1 MIGSGYLTV
10 DRGADSRRLA
20 VRLAKLYLSLFPAYP
35 PAYNFEPKPLVR
47 ASMEYDDELKEGFTH
62 WFDLFHHEQIDFRGK
77 RVLDLGSGY
86 GGRTVRYKEL
96 GASQVT
102 GLEVGSKYAS
112 EALMFSRQRE
122 VATAFVVAVGEK
134 LPFKDDYFDIITS
147 YEVFEHVERLSEVLE
162 ECHRVLKP
170 GGRLYAVFP
179 SFYNPVGGSHFHGF
193 VSKTPAPNVF
203 FSNKSLMNAAD
214 LILAERGDGFRPRE
228 LRPADKLWGLNG
240 TSIRGF
246 QQLLKWT
253 NFSSVRIVKAPVLS
267 PIRKKWQSWKMK
279 YYGFLF
285 QPLVHIPF
293 VNEIFVDRLVCSFT
307 K

>member
-1 MIGSGYLTV
+1 MIGSGHLTM
-10 DRGADSRRLA
+10 DRSAYSQRLA

-35 PAYNFEPKPLVR
+35 PAYNFEPKPLLR
-47 ASMEYDDELKEGFTH
+47 ASMEYNDELKEGFTH
-62 WFDLFHHEQIDFRGK
+62 WFNIFHNEQIDFRGK

-96 GASQVT
+96 GASQAT

-112 EALMFSRQRE
+112 EALMFSRRRE
-122 VATAFVVAVGEK
+122 AATAFVVAIGEK
-134 LPFKDDYFDIITS
+134 LPFKENHFDIITS
-147 YEVFEHVERLSEVLE
+147 YEVFEHVERLSDVLE

-203 FSNKSLMNAAD
+203 FSNKTLMNAAD
-214 LILAERGDGFRPRE
+214 LILEERGDGFRPRE

-246 QQLLKWT
+246 QQLLRPTK
-253 NFSSVRIVKAPVLS
+253 FSIIRIVKAPVLS
-267 PIRKKWQSWKMK
+267 PMRKKWQPWKMK
-279 YYGFLF
+279 YYAFLF

-293 VNEIFVDRLVCSFT
+293 LNEIFVDRLVCSFT